1 MYIECDLSYRVEIE
15 PLTCVGYKWELSPET
30 ENAEVIWVILHLKSS
45 KAISSFM
52 MSRVNGFIAQIF
64 QLGSQCSSNARTD
77 VIYMSRVNVLKRLM
91 SCETTMVCLHCK
103 TPIPTPILILI
114 PVKCTKATMGLIL
127 IVIPMQ
133 SYDGN

>member
-1 MYIECDLSYRVEIE
+1 MGVESRDRKCGGNIGDTTFKVVQSN
-15 PLTCVGYKWELSPET
+15 LIVHD
-30 ENAEVIWVILHLKSS
+30 VKS
-45 KAISSFM
+45 
-52 MSRVNGFIAQIF
+52 NGFIAQIF
-64 QLGSQCSSNARTD
+64 HLGSQCSSNARTD
-77 VIYMSRVNVLKRLM
+77 VIYMPRVNVLKRLM

-133 SYDGN
+133 SYNGN